1 MSTGRAIAG
10 VARYK
15 FQMTAKREPTRR
27 DLGDRNMAR
36 SFTALIFEELCQNTH
51 VSTAELMRRIRR
63 QLRRRLSRQT
73 LAAWRR
79 GDQAVPAEVMFVVA
93 WIAGVKVSDGSVSA
107 AMKALADPD
116 ADPSFVEMLRR
127 YYGPDRSWES
137 RAPD

>member
-1 MSTGRAIAG
+1 
-10 VARYK
+10 
-15 FQMTAKREPTRR
+15 
-27 DLGDRNMAR
+27 
-36 SFTALIFEELCQNTH
+36 
-51 VSTAELMRRIRR
+51 
-63 QLRRRLSRQT
+63 
-73 LAAWRR
+73 
-79 GDQAVPAEVMFVVA
+79 MFVVA